1 MLAGFSG
8 TQGRPAEFCQE
19 KYGAVF
25 LARDIG
31 VKGEKGQT
39 TEREKEG
46 WMCVCVREVFLDRVD
61 KRFPGA
67 FLSQKTLWGNAS
79 HIKHTLPVRMVNK
92 RILCAIPLCV

>member
-39 TEREKEG
+39 TERERG
-46 WMCVCVREVFLDRVD
+46 MDVCVRGGVFGQGRQKIPRGISQSKDLVG
-61 KRFPGA
+61 KRFTH
-67 FLSQKTLWGNAS
+67 KTHPPRSYG
-79 HIKHTLPVRMVNK
+79 
-92 RILCAIPLCV
+92 

>member
-8 TQGRPAEFCQE
+8 TQGRPAEFFQE

-39 TEREKEG
+39 TERERG
-46 WMCVCVREVFLDRVD
+46 IDVCVVCVCEGGVFGQGRQ
-61 KRFPGA
+61 KIPRGI
-67 FLSQKTLWGNAS
+67 SQPKDLVG
-79 HIKHTLPVRMVNK
+79 KHFTH
-92 RILCAIPLCV
+92 